1 MLVILYLM
9 AKTGSFSSAL
19 PVISL
24 YVFAGYRLMP
34 ALQQI
39 YNSINAI
46 TFVTPS
52 IDKLYD
58 DIKSLKSY
66 DFEKN
71 QTLLPLEKKI
81 ELKNVHYNYP
91 NSSRTTLK
99 NLNISIPAKTTVGLV
114 GATGSGKTT
123 TVDIILSL
131 LLPQK
136 GTLEVDNQIIT
147 KNNSK
152 TWQRSIGYVPQ
163 QIYLSDNTIAANI
176 AFGVN
181 DDEIDQDTVEKVS
194 KIANLHEFVTN
205 ELSKNIKQLLEKG
218 ECDYQEDNVK
228 ELE

>member
-71 QTLLPLEKKI
+71 QTL
-81 ELKNVHYNYP
+81 
-91 NSSRTTLK
+91 
-99 NLNISIPAKTTVGLV
+99 
-114 GATGSGKTT
+114 
-123 TVDIILSL
+123 
-131 LLPQK
+131 
-136 GTLEVDNQIIT
+136 
-147 KNNSK
+147 
-152 TWQRSIGYVPQ
+152 
-163 QIYLSDNTIAANI
+163 YL
-176 AFGVN
+176 
-181 DDEIDQDTVEKVS
+181 
-194 KIANLHEFVTN
+194 
-205 ELSKNIKQLLEKG
+205 
-218 ECDYQEDNVK
+218 
-228 ELE
+228 

>member
-1 MLVILYLM
+1 M
-9 AKTGSFSSAL
+9 
-19 PVISL
+19 
-24 YVFAGYRLMP
+24 
-34 ALQQI
+34 
-39 YNSINAI
+39 
-46 TFVTPS
+46 
-52 IDKLYD
+52 
-58 DIKSLKSY
+58 
-66 DFEKN
+66 
-71 QTLLPLEKKI
+71 
-81 ELKNVHYNYP
+81 
-91 NSSRTTLK
+91 K

-205 ELSKNIKQLLEKG
+205 ELSKKYQTTIGER